1 MAKGIDWEFIR
12 SEYEET
18 PKSER
23 LIAEQNGV
31 SHGAIQ
37 RKRKLEKWVRKN
49 HVDIVTDKSL
59 VNSRKPILGKIALR
73 KIEEIKQELGEN
85 YSVLDESLIVAFA
98 LNYQKWIGVQ
108 EILLDESSIAES
120 SKGSLY
126 ISPYENLAK
135 MYENA
140 FVKIAA
146 QLGLS
151 LVSRKRMNLQPKSDT
166 EEYSLFDVIDT
177 IDMDSLDV

>member
-23 LIAEQNGV
+23 LIAEENGV

-37 RKRKLEKWVRKN
+37 RKRKLEKWVRRN
-49 HVDIVTDKSL
+49 YVDIVTDKSL
-59 VNSRKPILGKIALR
+59 INSRKPILNKIGLR
-73 KIEEIKQELGEN
+73 KIEEIKQELGDN
-85 YSVLDESLIVAFA
+85 YSVLDEPLVIAFS

-108 EILLDESSIAES
+108 EILLDEHSIEIS
-120 SKGSLY
+120 SKGSMY
-126 ISPYENLAK
+126 ISPYENLSK

-151 LVSRKRMNLQPKSDT
+151 LASRKRINLQPKSDT
-166 EEYSLFDVIDT
+166 NERSLFDI
-177 IDMDSLDV
+177 SKELSEYELDV